1 MTDVRGTIELTP
13 EAEVRLGE
21 YLAQVRTV
29 LAGSADVSP
38 DEIEA
43 DIREHV
49 ENELR
54 AAPKPVGLPALE
66 AVLAK
71 LGPPDK
77 WATGEP
83 PSGLHRI
90 GLLIRERLRM
100 AREAA
105 GEKLRVAYEVAGEK
119 LRKAGEATRERLRTA
134 RGVLWSGPEDRRL
147 AYLAFGVFALGVLTI
162 VLFPLCLVV
171 SYLLARGGLAVA
183 RENDVPLDGG
193 RRWLLY
199 PPIVIVSAGLL
210 LVVTLGPPVAG
221 TAAAF
226 ELAKDAD
233 RRERWELAGRPQNA
247 SSNGVLR
254 MNHPEVVTSLDRV
267 LERFPGERETKR
279 VLAAGFAGVGVFAL
293 WGVILGLVGVAFPGV
308 VRGVFCPLSD
318 GFRRGSGWRLGLVSL
333 VVFAAWFVVAFEIA
347 ADAGLIAMPGG

>member
-1 MTDVRGTIELTP
+1 MTDVRGGVEFTA
-13 EAEVRLGE
+13 EAEARLGE
-21 YLAQVRTV
+21 YLVQVRTV

-83 PSGLHRI
+83 PSALRRI
-90 GLLIRERLRM
+90 GLVIR
-100 AREAA
+100 
-105 GEKLRVAYEVAGEK
+105 EKLRAARDVAGGK
-119 LRKAGEATRERLRTA
+119 LRAVGGATRDRLRSA
-134 RGVLWSGPEDRRL
+134 REVLWRGPEDRRL
-147 AYLAFGVFALGVLTI
+147 AYLAFGVFAIGVLTV
-162 VLFPLCLVV
+162 VLFPLFLVV

-199 PPIVIVSAGLL
+199 PPIVLVSSGLL
-210 LVVTLGPPVAG
+210 LAATLGPPVAG
-221 TAAAF
+221 LVAGGEVAYH
-226 ELAKDAD
+226 AD
-233 RRERWELAGRPQNA
+233 QRERWELAGRPKNS
-247 SSNGVLR
+247 SSNR
-254 MNHPEVVTSLDRV
+254 MLQERFPEVTTSLDRV
-267 LERFPGERETKR
+267 LERFPGNREVR
-279 VLAAGFAGVGVFAL
+279 QVLAVAFAGVGAFAL
-293 WGVILGLVGVAFPGV
+293 WGVILGLAGAAFPGV
-308 VRGVFCPLSD
+308 VRGVFCPLLD

-333 VVFAAWFVVAFEIA
+333 VVFAAWLVVAFEIA
-347 ADAGLIAMPGG
+347 ADAGLIVMPGG